1 MPIPAPESSR
11 SNPAPT
17 RVRAILN
24 PAAGSR
30 QDVRDALEQAFAA
43 RPDLHWEI
51 LETQAGDDARRF
63 AAEAV
68 ALGHDLVIAC
78 GGDGTVMEVAAGLKD
93 SPVALAIIPCGT
105 ANVLAKELDLP
116 DSVEAALAL
125 ALDPAAAIRAVD
137 MGCVDGRLFL
147 LRAGIGYEALYN
159 LETSREEKA
168 RLGRWAYLLAAR
180 RALARLREVRYAIT
194 IDGETHTTRGITCM
208 ICNSAGVGI
217 ASLRMA
223 GCASVGDG
231 LLDVIVLRGFGLA
244 QIARFL
250 ASLVHS
256 LLPFL
261 RDNPPPLE
269 DYWQAQSI
277 TVECSR
283 RQWMTLD
290 GEPFK
295 QSKQF
300 TASAVPQAVRVRVP
314 AAVEPV
320 P

>member
-1 MPIPAPESSR
+1 MPIPAPESNPP
-11 SNPAPT
+11 NPAPA
-17 RVRAILN
+17 RIRAILN
-24 PAAGSR
+24 PAAGTR

-43 RPDLHWEI
+43 RPDLRWEI

-63 AAEAV
+63 AAEAA

-93 SPVALAIIPCGT
+93 SPAALAIIPCGT
-105 ANVLAKELDLP
+105 ANVLAKELGLP
-116 DSVEAALAL
+116 DTVEAALAL
-125 ALDPAAAIRAVD
+125 ALDPAAAIRSVD

-159 LETSREEKA
+159 LETSREEKT

-180 RALARLREVRYAIT
+180 RALARLREARYVIT
-194 IDGETHTTRGITCM
+194 ANGETRAIRGITCM

-223 GCASVGDG
+223 GCANVGDG
-231 LLDVIVLRGFGLA
+231 LLDVIVLRSFEMT

-261 RDNPPPLE
+261 RHNPPPLE
-269 DYWQAQSI
+269 DYWQAQTI

-295 QSKQF
+295 QAKHF
-300 TASAVPQAVRVRVP
+300 TASVVPQAVRVRVP
-314 AAVEPV
+314 RAEPV